1 MRLNYKIILRTISII
16 LLIVGIAMLFP
27 MVCAVYMEEYVP
39 AQGFF
44 FSSICCIGLGALGR
58 RFSNYNTIR
67 IKSAES
73 YLITFI
79 SWLTVCITGVVP
91 YMLSGC
97 GYTLSDAILE
107 SVSGWTTTY
116 ASVFDIATLPV
127 SVVLWK
133 SITNW
138 LGGMGLLLLAVSFFS
153 VLGAEGQKIAN
164 AEVSG
169 TAFEKLS
176 SKTNQTIS
184 ISYMVYI
191 AMTSVEF
198 LLLLPTDLSFI
209 EALINTLSTIST
221 AGFLNVNNCIVLHLT
236 SYTKIIFAGFSVV
249 GAINLLMFYYLFTG
263 KWRKVVSNVELK
275 YFLLLI
281 IVGGTII
288 TASLYMHGDY
298 SFLKCMENG
307 FAQAIG
313 YSSTSGFYVD
323 DLNQWPTIA
332 KLVLMILVICGG
344 CGNSTSGSI
353 KVIRAIIFV
362 KLIKRGIFKRIH
374 PRAVKPVMLNDSPV
388 STTTASNVTVFI
400 LMYFAVFVVGSI
412 ILSLEN
418 QDMETTFFTT
428 LACITNNGTG
438 FGKIING
445 DYSIFS
451 AFGRSFA
458 AFLMLA
464 GRLEFYAIIM
474 LFSPSFWNSD
484 RVHS

>member
-400 LMYFAVFVVGSI
+400 LLYFAVFVVGSI

-418 QDMETTFFTT
+418 KDMETTFFTT
-428 LACITNNGTG
+428 LACITNNGPG